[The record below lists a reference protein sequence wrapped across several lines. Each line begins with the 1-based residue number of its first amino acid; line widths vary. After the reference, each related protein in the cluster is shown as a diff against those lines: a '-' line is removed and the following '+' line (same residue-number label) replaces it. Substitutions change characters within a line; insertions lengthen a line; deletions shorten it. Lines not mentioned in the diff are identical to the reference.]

1 MKKYFNL
8 NNPSK
13 VLTLLFML
21 WALVIPWSLAAMQIA
36 LGLVFIWAVF
46 MIVKSRRFRFHPFF
60 IFLGMY
66 LLTQIFAA
74 LFSNQP
80 GNSLVAFVNT
90 EWVVLTIP
98 VLAAAT
104 LSVDDRRKITNA
116 LLLSFSLVAVY
127 AIFQFFSGIDLIH
140 TEPLS
145 PMGSFYRANGG
156 YNFYL
161 TLAGNELMA
170 FAVVFALL
178 IRAKD
183 LQNSKALYVIAALLI
198 FGGIIATFARSAWIG
213 LVFIIGVGTLVVNRR
228 LFVVAAIGAV
238 VLVVGLAIAVPEIQE
253 RIVSIFDLSQNETRL
268 NLWKTSL
275 AMIADNPFFGIGPGC
290 FSEMFPVYK
299 VPGFYD
305 TFTHAHNDHINIAA
319 NSGLLGFF
327 AWVTLWV
334 AWFYYAARAFL
345 NPAVAAFDRG
355 ILFGAILAITGILI
369 AGFFQCYYTDL
380 ENNIFWWFLV
390 AIGLQIIV
398 QTDRK
403 GIE

>member
-1 MKKYFNL
+1 MIKHFNL

-36 LGLVFIWAVF
+36 LGLVFAWAVF
-46 MIVKSRRFRFHPFF
+46 MAVKYRRLRFHPFF

-66 LLTQIFAA
+66 LLTQILAA
-74 LFSNQP
+74 FFSTQP
-80 GNSLVAFVNT
+80 GNALMAFINT
-90 EWVVLTIP
+90 EWAIFTIP
-98 VLAAAT
+98 VIAAVA
-104 LSVDDRRKITNA
+104 LSVQDRRKIMNA

-127 AIFQFFSGIDLIH
+127 AIFQFFSGIDLIR

-145 PMGSFYRANGG
+145 PMGSFYRANGW

-178 IRAKD
+178 ICAKD
-183 LQNSKALYVIAALLI
+183 LQKSKTFYVIAALLI

-213 LVFIIGVGTLVVNRR
+213 LVFVIGVGTLVVNRR
-228 LFVVAAIGAV
+228 LFVIAAIGAV

-275 AMIADNPFFGIGPGC
+275 AMIADNPFFGIGPGR
-290 FSEMFPVYK
+290 FSEMFPLYK

-305 TFTHAHNDHINIAA
+305 TITHAHNDHINIAA

-334 AWFYYAARAFL
+334 AWFYYAVRAFL
-345 NPAVAAFDRG
+345 NPTVAAFDRG
-355 ILFGAILAITGILI
+355 ILFGVILAITGIII

-390 AIGLQIIV
+390 AVGLQIIV
-398 QTDRK
+398 QTDC
-403 GIE
+403 